1 MNDFLSEI
9 QCDEMPFEP
18 KQSDWLEF
26 QMWLDSLP
34 VEGDEMGVELERLT
48 ARYGLQ
54 SSDDFPF

>member
-9 QCDEMPFEP
+9 QCDEMSFEP

-34 VEGDEMGVELERLT
+34 VEGDEIGVELEPLT
-48 ARYGLQ
+48 FPA
-54 SSDDFPF
+54 DDFPF

>member
-1 MNDFLSEI
+1 MGDFISEI

-34 VEGDEMGVELERLT
+34 VREDEIGVQWEPLEFP
-48 ARYGLQ
+48 A
-54 SSDDFPF
+54 DDLPF